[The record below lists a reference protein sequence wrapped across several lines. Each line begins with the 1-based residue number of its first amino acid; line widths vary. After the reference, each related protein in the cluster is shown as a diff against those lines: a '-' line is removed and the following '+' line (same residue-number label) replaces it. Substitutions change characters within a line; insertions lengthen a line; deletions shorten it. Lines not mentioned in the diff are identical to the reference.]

1 MTVRKIKHIWTVNKD
16 GNATLV
22 AEGERDVKIRDE
34 VSIRHEATSKLYLTD
49 LSVTADPGTGIE
61 WRLGEIRAFTE
72 GGRHHVETKIMTSG
86 AGRLRYSYSLN
97 GGVFGK
103 DELSGVALCLQDAD
117 GTPLTYF
124 HLQVN
129 LPEVR
134 RWWMVLAE
142 AGWIPTTLDDLMN
155 TPAVV
160 RKYESVPSTVLL
172 ETADEVWINSYRRI
186 LAMEDVQKG
195 EVVLVWQN
203 PGK

>member
-1 MTVRKIKHIWTVNKD
+1 MLVQKVRHVWKLDPQFKAVLE
-16 GNATLV
+16 AQ
-22 AEGERDVKIRDE
+22 GERDVDTGDE
-34 VSIRHEATSKLYLTD
+34 VLIRHEATNPPVLFNLV
-49 LSVTADPGTGIE
+49 VTADEGIE
-61 WRLGEIRAFTE
+61 YRLNDVITSEC
-72 GGRHHVETKIMTSG
+72 GGRYVVETAISVTRGSG
-86 AGRLRYSYSLN
+86 LLRYSYSLN

>member
-86 AGRLRYSYSLN
+86 AGRLKYTYQVAGR
-97 GGVFGK
+97 VFGK
-103 DELSGVALCLQDAD
+103 DELTGVATCLQDAD
-117 GTPLTYF
+117 GTPLTSL

-129 LPEVR
+129 LPAIHFGWTVFARE
-134 RWWMVLAE
+134 
-142 AGWIPTTLDDLMN
+142 GWIPSDLDNLNHSPD
-155 TPAVV
+155 VV
-160 RKYESVPSTVLL
+160 
-172 ETADEVWINSYRRI
+172 
-186 LAMEDVQKG
+186 
-195 EVVLVWQN
+195 
-203 PGK
+203 